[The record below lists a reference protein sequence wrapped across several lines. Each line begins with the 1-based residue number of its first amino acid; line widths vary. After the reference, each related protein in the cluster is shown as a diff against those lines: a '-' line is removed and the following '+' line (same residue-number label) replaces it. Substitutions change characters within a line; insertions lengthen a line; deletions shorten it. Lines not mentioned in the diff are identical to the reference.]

1 MEKYIPWIIIG
12 VIVLV
17 IIILVISIV
26 NIYNSLVKLRNR
38 VKNAFSQIDVQLTRR
53 FDLIPNLV
61 ETVKGYT
68 KHEESIMGE
77 FARARSLYDR
87 ARAGNSV
94 NGLAEADNALTTTL
108 GKLMVVTE
116 NYPELKADKNFAQM
130 MEDLKDTENKIS
142 FVRQSYNDVVLSYNN
157 YREVFPKNMIA
168 NSFGF
173 KEAEFYKASEEQ
185 RSNVKV
191 QF

>member
-1 MEKYIPWIIIG
+1 MMVGLIIG
-12 VIVLV
+12 GVVILLILIVV
-17 IIILVISIV
+17 ICFV
-26 NIYNSLVKLRNR
+26 NIYNGLVKARNR
-38 VKNAFSQIDVQLTRR
+38 TKNAFSQIDVQLTRR

-61 ETVKGYT
+61 ETVKGYA

-87 ARAGNSV
+87 ARAGEAPSV
-94 NGLAEADNALTTTL
+94 QGLAEADNALTTTL

-116 NYPELKADKNFAQM
+116 NYPELKADKNFTQM
-130 MEDLKDTENKIS
+130 MAELKDTENKIS
-142 FVRQSYNDVVLSYNN
+142 FVRQSYNDVALSYNN
-157 YREVFPKNMIA
+157 YREVFPKNLIA

-173 KEAEFYKASEEQ
+173 KEAEYYKANDEQ
-185 RSNVKV
+185 RASVKV